1 MESAAVKASPS
12 FWEGAFELQAPKINK
27 ASKKVRCR
35 MRFGLR
41 VFGRI

>member
-1 MESAAVKASPS
+1 MESDIDKASPS

-27 ASKKVRCR
+27 ASKKGRCR
-35 MRFGLR
+35 MRFGLQ